1 MNEIAVE
8 IETGG
13 ELQRFDVPDNLSLS
27 LMELLKGNEVKNIEG
42 TCGGMALCATCH
54 VRILSSVPQ
63 LPPAG
68 DEELN
73 MLDTLPVVYTNSR
86 LACQIRLSPG
96 LREIR
101 LSVP

>member
-1 MNEIAVE
+1 MNDIVVE

-13 ELQRFDVPDNLSLS
+13 ELQRVDVPDNIALS
-27 LMELLKGNEVKNIEG
+27 LMELLKGMEIKGIEG

-54 VRILSSVPQ
+54 VRILSAEPP

-86 LACQIRLSPG
+86 LACQIRLAPG
-96 LREIR
+96 QQQIR
-101 LSVP
+101 LCVP